1 MRQLET
7 EGPLEQDEDDN
18 LKNVTNPY
26 QIVNI
31 ENGIDSLKPLTAVIE
46 PDDNQSVQN
55 AGAILDRSFDGDSIN
70 ANTVQNNSIYGGS
83 AFNSI
88 DARSYT
94 SQKQILAIGS
104 LKLPQTYDPSLENQK
119 MTEAVKH
126 ELEEKK
132 EKERKLAERELRE
145 NTVYPGE
152 VTEEP
157 D

>member
-1 MRQLET
+1 M
-7 EGPLEQDEDDN
+7 
-18 LKNVTNPY
+18 
-26 QIVNI
+26 
-31 ENGIDSLKPLTAVIE
+31 
-46 PDDNQSVQN
+46 
-55 AGAILDRSFDGDSIN
+55 DRSFDGDSIN
-70 ANTVQNNSIYGGS
+70 ANTVQNNSMYGGS

-157 D
+157 DQNEESKEGVSPKKSNWLEKIRQEQLEREKRAQLEKEQRV